1 MLSFRE
7 MRKRGKVEGFACH
20 HIIPVS
26 VVQRRS
32 LARAFGRARSAGFEL
47 EDFVANGMQLPTTD
61 ALADA
66 FKLPLHRGPHR
77 LYNEIVAERVALWAD
92 LDPFHLVVRMHQLQ
106 QELKRGLRRAPVS
119 ITTVNGMSDI
129 LFQDFCRLDT
139 AIEKLVEMPIR

>member
-1 MLSFRE
+1 MRE
-7 MRKRGKVEGFACH
+7 V
-20 HIIPVS
+20 
-26 VVQRRS
+26 
-32 LARAFGRARSAGFEL
+32 FGGA
-47 EDFVANGMQLPTTD
+47 QLPTTD